1 MFGFG
6 RKNAVIDTCAIEI
19 ANAIAQRF
27 PPAMEASGT
36 QKKALE
42 KLAKALDHARTR
54 ALAIQREQDLGVYGK
69 ARLFSTLKGELQK
82 FGYSP
87 GFVSSTISSL
97 ATYVGNQGRG

>member
-6 RKNAVIDTCAIEI
+6 RKNALIDTCALEI

-27 PPAMEASGT
+27 PPAMEASGA
-36 QKKALE
+36 QKKVQE
-42 KLAKALDHARTR
+42 KLSKALDQARTR
-54 ALAIQREQDLGVYGK
+54 ALAFQREQGLGVYGK

-82 FGYSP
+82 LGYSTV
-87 GFVSSTISSL
+87 FVDSTISSL